1 MLLLYYNLNLYTV
14 YFSFIVYCEEIVTWD
29 MRIMIKFTCRKNM
42 HCSSLKR
49 NKMGIIKKRDKSNK

>member
-29 MRIMIKFTCRKNM
+29 MRIMIKFTCW
-42 HCSSLKR
+42 
-49 NKMGIIKKRDKSNK
+49 KKCIAVL